1 MGNANEMMKLS
12 RLITKHRSH
21 DLIEAHSFLIK
32 RPKHAQATIEFT
44 FAMTLTLIMTLALYM
59 VFRWVGL
66 DLASRR
72 FTHDNLLT
80 NDALRP
86 EQQLN
91 PDFYRPR
98 KIDAAFRG
106 FNLK

>member
-1 MGNANEMMKLS
+1 MKVS
-12 RLITKHRSH
+12 RLTKMHRRH
-21 DLIEAHSFLIK
+21 DLSGATSFSLK
-32 RPKHAQATIEFT
+32 RRKHGQATIEFT
-44 FAMTLTLIMTLALYM
+44 FAMTLTLIMALALYM

-66 DLASRR
+66 DLANRR
-72 FTHDNLLT
+72 YTHENLLT
-80 NDALRP
+80 NDSLRP

-106 FNLK
+106 FDLK